1 MNRARSLLMQRRMM
15 RTYKARLVCRRG
27 ITRICIEGFP
37 RSANSFAVRLF
48 RSANDVPVAHH
59 THSTDN
65 IQLALDYGIPV
76 LILIREPIHAIASA
90 CIYQKRGVDE
100 QVDSWISFYKWVER
114 VRHGVVL
121 ADFEQVIRDF
131 NWVIR
136 SVNGKFATEFNLIRN
151 LEATKQ
157 KVFEAIQDDAARR
170 GKGFERIPIP
180 SKKRQQAKAEYV
192 SLLSRHPEANVA
204 QALYARIRPE
214 RPPKWGGH
222 DPLGAC

>member
-15 RTYKARLVCRRG
+15 RTYKARLVRRRG

-90 CIYQKRGVDE
+90 CIYRKQSVDSEVSWWLLFYQYVE
-100 QVDSWISFYKWVER
+100 QVKDR
-114 VRHGVVL
+114 VVL
-121 ADFEQVIRDF
+121 ADFQQVTGDFNSVIASLNDKFNTDFSLVEDLEAAREQV
-131 NWVIR
+131 
-136 SVNGKFATEFNLIRN
+136 
-151 LEATKQ
+151 
-157 KVFEAIQDDAARR
+157 FEGIKEYAARLGR
-170 GKGFERIPIP
+170 GG
-180 SKKRQQAKAEYV
+180 RQD
-192 SLLSRHPEANVA
+192 P
-204 QALYARIRPE
+204 YASS
-214 RPPKWGGH
+214 
-222 DPLGAC
+222 